1 MRSLRWSEEPEELD
15 RYQPVPQHC
24 VAYWKRTFSHKEGQ
38 SGSNPEHATKIWPR
52 WKFGSNPKEG
62 MESSAGVW
70 EVRILPI
77 FILED

>member
-38 SGSNPEHATKIWPR
+38 SGSNPEHATNTWKIDR
-52 WKFGSNPKEG
+52 GVYGGTLLRCCTRKGTVGSNPT
-62 MESSAGVW
+62 SSAKN
-70 EVRILPI
+70 
-77 FILED
+77 